1 MLISIPPKFAKRAGK
16 ADPGTRFFRQK
27 GSHAEMTAW
36 LEDMC
41 ESIGPC
47 VSPGGAANY
56 VAVTRAG
63 VHKRLKA
70 GKLTAFCFQLVGQ
83 TKTRFGGTKKLKE
96 LAIVYIPFAECKAW
110 RKEVAGN
117 KGAEGGK

>member
-1 MLISIPPKFAKRAGK
+1 MLISIPRKFAKQAGE
-16 ADPGTRFFRQK
+16 ADPGTRFYRRK

-41 ESIGPC
+41 EYIGPC

-56 VAVTRAG
+56 AAVTRAG
-63 VHKRLKA
+63 VHKRLKV
-70 GKLTAFCFQLVGQ
+70 GKLTAFCFEIIGQ

-96 LAIVYIPFAECKAW
+96 LGIVYIPFAECRAW
-110 RKEVAGN
+110 RKELEGN
-117 KGAEGGK
+117 KEAEGNK